1 MNEWINH
8 PAMQNIDPI
17 KLELIKAAA
26 AQTSGKHGNN
36 MATVMMALI
45 TSARKNGISFTPEE
59 MSLILDVLKDGKSD
73 AEKQHIDNMVNMVL
87 NMIRN
92 QKKTDA

>member
-1 MNEWINH
+1 MNEWMNH
-8 PAMQNIDPI
+8 PAMENLDPV

-26 AQTSGKHGNN
+26 AQTKGKSGNS

-59 MSLILDVLKDGKSD
+59 MTLILDILKEGKS
-73 AEKQHIDNMVNMVL
+73 EEEQNQIDNMVNMVTS
-87 NMIRN
+87 MIKN
-92 QKKTDA
+92 QK

>member
-1 MNEWINH
+1 MNEWMNH
-8 PAMQNIDPI
+8 PAMENLDPV

-26 AQTSGKHGNN
+26 AQTKGKSGNS

-59 MSLILDVLKDGKSD
+59 MTLILDILKDGKS
-73 AEKQHIDNMVNMVL
+73 EEEQNQIDNMVNMVTS
-87 NMIRN
+87 MIKN
-92 QKKTDA
+92 QK

>member
-1 MNEWINH
+1 MNEWMNH
-8 PAMQNIDPI
+8 PAMENLDPV

-26 AQTSGKHGNN
+26 AQTKGKSGNG

-59 MSLILDVLKDGKSD
+59 MTLILDILKDGKS
-73 AEKQHIDNMVNMVL
+73 EEEQNQIDNMVNMVTS
-87 NMIRN
+87 MIKSQS
-92 QKKTDA
+92 QK